1 MTNYSFN
8 GCPIVQASSFS
19 QILLL
24 LSHARENTVA
34 CTNY

>member
-8 GCPIVQASSFS
+8 DCPIVQASSVF

-24 LSHARENTVA
+24 LSHACGNTVT